1 MGFSHLLRT
10 EVALAN
16 FRAEFAIPI
25 DADVCQDDN
34 IVLERRPYVV
44 FFLLMPILEG
54 GVRFPVDPLIL
65 RTLKF
70 YGMYPDQLPPN
81 FYGVVSSVSR
91 LNNLYGQRLDQHDIN
106 FMYSLCGNERSVYYL
121 NVRDTLV
128 RLILCLP
135 NFKGNSA
142 VEFVRVSGNWL
153 ANELT
158 YLISPRDIGRY
169 LLIYYCYQCF
179 VIYLMLSLFLFEG

>member
-10 EVALAN
+10 KVALAN

-25 DADVCQDDN
+25 DVDVCQKDN
-34 IVLERRPYVV
+34 IVLERRPHVV
-44 FFLLMPILEG
+44 FFPLMPILEG
-54 GVRFPVDPLIL
+54 GVRFLVDPLIL

-70 YGMYPDQLPPN
+70 YGMCPDQLPPN

-91 LNNLYGQRLDQHDIN
+91 LNNLYGKRLDQHDIN
-106 FMYSLCGNERSVYYL
+106 FMYSLCDNERSRYYL

-135 NFKGNSA
+135 NFNRNSA
-142 VEFVRVSGNWL
+142 VEFVQVSGNWL

-158 YLISPRDIGRY
+158 YLTSPRDIGRY

-179 VIYLMLSLFLFEG
+179 VIYLRLSLFLFEG